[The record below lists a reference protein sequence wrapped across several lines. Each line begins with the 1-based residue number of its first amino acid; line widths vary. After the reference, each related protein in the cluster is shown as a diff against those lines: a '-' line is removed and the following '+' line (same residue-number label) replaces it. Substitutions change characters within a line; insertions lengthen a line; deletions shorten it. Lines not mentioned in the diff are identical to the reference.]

1 MKQQE
6 GEGFSSKKD
15 FESLLLL
22 FLFYLNDM
30 CFRLK
35 SCCHFLKLRNHF
47 LYALLSYG
55 CALTTNNSPVLQLCV
70 TICCASLSL
79 VCILNFTHLGAN
91 FTEKRICMHFLC
103 SKFPRIRKKQLG
115 GRKETK
121 IWARF
126 STPSPPPVNRA
137 KEKHLSW
144 KMWRERRSWASPAN
158 FTYLPPQN
166 QQLRRLGHGCV
177 LTTKQ
182 STAVCT
188 YPVVWLWARGE
199 LACCWYHFCLSFLS
213 GVSCESYSGC
223 SPWTSTNRCV

>member
-79 VCILNFTHLGAN
+79 SRLHIEFHTFSAYACTFFVPSFQGL
-91 FTEKRICMHFLC
+91 EKN
-103 SKFPRIRKKQLG
+103 SLG
-115 GRKETK
+115 GERKP
-121 IWARF
+121 RYGRDF
-126 STPSPPPVNRA
+126 P
-137 KEKHLSW
+137 H
-144 KMWRERRSWASPAN
+144 PA
-158 FTYLPPQN
+158 L
-166 QQLRRLGHGCV
+166 LR
-177 LTTKQ
+177 
-182 STAVCT
+182 
-188 YPVVWLWARGE
+188 
-199 LACCWYHFCLSFLS
+199 
-213 GVSCESYSGC
+213 
-223 SPWTSTNRCV
+223 

>member
-15 FESLLLL
+15 LLL
-22 FLFYLNDM
+22 FFYLNDM
-30 CFRLK
+30 CFRHK
-35 SCCHFLKLRNHF
+35 SCCHFLKLRNHL

-55 CALTTNNSPVLQLCV
+55 CALTTNNSPILQLCV
-70 TICCASLSL
+70 TICCASLSRL
-79 VCILNFTHLGAN
+79 HIKFHTFTCKFLCQMQN
-91 FTEKRICMHFLC
+91 EKRICMHFLC

-144 KMWRERRSWASPAN
+144 KMWRERGAPE
-158 FTYLPPQN
+158 
-166 QQLRRLGHGCV
+166 RLLQTLLIFRH
-177 LTTKQ
+177 K
-182 STAVCT
+182 
-188 YPVVWLWARGE
+188 
-199 LACCWYHFCLSFLS
+199 
-213 GVSCESYSGC
+213 VSS
-223 SPWTSTNRCV
+223 

>member
-1 MKQQE
+1 MRLLSKHFL
-6 GEGFSSKKD
+6 GFYSKIRHGTTGRGGVFFQKGLWKL
-15 FESLLLL
+15 F

-79 VCILNFTHLGAN
+79 SFAYWISHIYVQILMKSAYACTFFVPSFQGL
-91 FTEKRICMHFLC
+91 E
-103 SKFPRIRKKQLG
+103 KKQLG

-144 KMWRERRSWASPAN
+144 KMWRERGAPER
-158 FTYLPPQN
+158 L
-166 QQLRRLGHGCV
+166 LRTLLIFRH
-177 LTTKQ
+177 K
-182 STAVCT
+182 
-188 YPVVWLWARGE
+188 
-199 LACCWYHFCLSFLS
+199 
-213 GVSCESYSGC
+213 VSS
-223 SPWTSTNRCV
+223 

>member
-79 VCILNFTHLGAN
+79 VCILNFTHLAH
-91 FTEKRICMHFLC
+91 MHALSLFQV
-103 SKFPRIRKKQLG
+103 SKD
-115 GRKETK
+115 
-121 IWARF
+121 
-126 STPSPPPVNRA
+126 
-137 KEKHLSW
+137 
-144 KMWRERRSWASPAN
+144 
-158 FTYLPPQN
+158 
-166 QQLRRLGHGCV
+166 
-177 LTTKQ
+177 
-182 STAVCT
+182 
-188 YPVVWLWARGE
+188 
-199 LACCWYHFCLSFLS
+199 
-213 GVSCESYSGC
+213 
-223 SPWTSTNRCV
+223 

>member
-144 KMWRERRSWASPAN
+144 KMWREREA
-158 FTYLPPQN
+158 L
-166 QQLRRLGHGCV
+166 
-177 LTTKQ
+177 
-182 STAVCT
+182 
-188 YPVVWLWARGE
+188 
-199 LACCWYHFCLSFLS
+199 LS
-213 GVSCESYSGC
+213 VSCELYLSSATKSAIKETRARLCFNHEAEYS
-223 SPWTSTNRCV
+223 CVYLPGGVIVSSRAAGITFACLFSRE